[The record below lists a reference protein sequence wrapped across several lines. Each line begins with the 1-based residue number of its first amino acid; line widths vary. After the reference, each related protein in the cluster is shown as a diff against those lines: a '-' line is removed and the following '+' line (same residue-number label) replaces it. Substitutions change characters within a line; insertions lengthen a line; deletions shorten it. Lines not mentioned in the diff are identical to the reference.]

1 MFLILAGE
9 LARISHRAWQETTIS
24 GSAVAAVHTSIGETT
39 MAFKLVKS
47 ESRSTGETQTGWA
60 TARALEL
67 ATTLQTTLELD
78 QLVKL
83 FASEVH
89 KQVAY
94 DGLSYRNRE
103 LELEFP
109 VGEAGRH
116 QCTYQLSIAGH
127 GLGELEFSR
136 GRKFTEQDSLK
147 LEYLL
152 SALLYPLRNAL
163 MYRQALA
170 RALQDPL
177 TGVNNRSGFDNSLRR
192 EVNLAHRHHTPL
204 ALLVADIDQFKSIND
219 RFGHLIGDCVL
230 RDVAACAAS
239 CVRNTDMLFR
249 YGGEEFVVL
258 LSNTGPDGAELLAER
273 IRSTIQELCCTYGD
287 TSLGVTVSLGVAC
300 LRDDESGNE
309 LFDRADSALY
319 QAKGNGRNQVVV
331 AD

>member
-1 MFLILAGE
+1 
-9 LARISHRAWQETTIS
+9 
-24 GSAVAAVHTSIGETT
+24 

-47 ESRSTGETQTGWA
+47 EARSTGEARTGWA

-78 QLVKL
+78 QLIKL
-83 FASEVH
+83 FASEAR
-89 KQVAY
+89 KQIAY
-94 DGLSYRNRE
+94 DSLLYRNRE
-103 LELEFP
+103 LELELP

-116 QCTYQLSIAGH
+116 RCTYQLSIAGH

-136 GRKFTEQDSLK
+136 GRKFSEEDTLQ

-152 SALLYPLRNAL
+152 SPLLYPLRNAL
-163 MYRQALA
+163 LYRQALA

-177 TGVNNRSGFDNSLRR
+177 TGVNNRSGFESSLRR
-192 EVNLAHRHHTPL
+192 EVNLARRHRTPL
-204 ALLVADIDQFKSIND
+204 ALLVVDIDQFKSIND
-219 RFGHLIGDCVL
+219 HFGHLIGDCVL
-230 RDVAACAAS
+230 RDVAVCTAS

-273 IRSTIQELCCTYGD
+273 IRSTIEALCCTYGD

-300 LRDDESGNE
+300 LHDEESGDE
-309 LFDRADSALY
+309 LFDRADNALY
-319 QAKGNGRNQVVV
+319 QAKGNGRNQVMV